1 MGEVDHT
8 SHKKGLVSIV
18 LLYPCASWELI
29 FPLRVLSDARQ
40 QKSVVRPPQT
50 AQKHSSDSPLGFGSW
65 GVGF

>member
-1 MGEVDHT
+1 M
-8 SHKKGLVSIV
+8 SIV